1 MVEIVIGLSIIVSI
15 AIIGYG
21 AVKLTNWSISF
32 VGSDDNSDED
42 EEDEG

>member
-1 MVEIVIGLSIIVSI
+1 MAEIVIGLSIIVSI

-21 AVKLTNWSISF
+21 AFTLTKWSISF